1 MKTAGLLHGPT
12 TMQHAVCNQDFKNQE
27 SRSWIPGYKP
37 TKHELS
43 EYRLPIN
50 CLAFFSIEIDSYKL
64 LPQGDG
70 EKRFSDHPLDG
81 GIDRALNFLA
91 IIFTVHLIFKKHSC
105 HCYSCVP

>member
-1 MKTAGLLHGPT
+1 MGLQPCSMQFAIKTSRIK
-12 TMQHAVCNQDFKNQE
+12 NQDPG
-27 SRSWIPGYKP
+27 IPGYKP

-50 CLAFFSIEIDSYKL
+50 CLAFFSIEIDSYEL

-81 GIDRALNFLA
+81 GIDRALNF
-91 IIFTVHLIFKKHSC
+91 
-105 HCYSCVP
+105 